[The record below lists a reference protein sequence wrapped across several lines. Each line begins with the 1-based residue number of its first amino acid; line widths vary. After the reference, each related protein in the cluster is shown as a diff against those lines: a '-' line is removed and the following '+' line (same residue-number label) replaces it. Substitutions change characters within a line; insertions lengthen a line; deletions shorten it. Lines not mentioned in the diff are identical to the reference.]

1 MCLCRARPEPGFTG
15 STLGNVEACEIKP
28 AKNPRIYIYMYTHVC
43 EKRRARLLR
52 AARPHGLVR
61 TRAAAPPPSACP
73 APAAVARF
81 GEDARPPSLLCLL
94 CWQSAA
100 NRAGDPR
107 RTLNGGLVKR
117 WSRVPLS
124 PGRSQSPAAESKALR
139 ARPWAASLQ
148 CHSRLRRVLGLRSLS
163 SEGVAARQ
171 GPGGSRG
178 SPSPASGTSSWVAA
192 HAQERSRSCL
202 PSAAAASLTPPL
214 PSPALATP
222 GRRPPL

>member
-1 MCLCRARPEPGFTG
+1 MAWSGPE
-15 STLGNVEACEIKP
+15 
-28 AKNPRIYIYMYTHVC
+28 
-43 EKRRARLLR
+43 LLR
-52 AARPHGLVR
+52 RR
-61 TRAAAPPPSACP
+61 PPPALR
-73 APAAVARF
+73 PAAVARF

-139 ARPWAASLQ
+139 ARPWAVSLQ

-192 HAQERSRSCL
+192 HAQERSRRW
-202 PSAAAASLTPPL
+202 SAAAASLMPPPPP
-214 PSPALATP
+214 PSPAPATP

>member
-28 AKNPRIYIYMYTHVC
+28 AKNPRIYIYTHVC

-73 APAAVARF
+73 APRRRGAIWGGRTSSVPLV
-81 GEDARPPSLLCLL
+81 PPVLAERSEQGRGPAPDVE
-94 CWQSAA
+94 W
-100 NRAGDPR
+100 
-107 RTLNGGLVKR
+107 GLVKR

-192 HAQERSRSCL
+192 HAQERSRRW
-202 PSAAAASLTPPL
+202 SAAAASLRPPP
-214 PSPALATP
+214 PSPAPATP